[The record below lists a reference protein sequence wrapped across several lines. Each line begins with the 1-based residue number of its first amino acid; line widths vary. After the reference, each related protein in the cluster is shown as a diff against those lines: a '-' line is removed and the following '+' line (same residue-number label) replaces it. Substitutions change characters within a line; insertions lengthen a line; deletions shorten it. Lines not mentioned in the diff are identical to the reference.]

1 MKRHGVTVERTGAP
15 LRIVRA
21 KPHIT
26 AAECFALSL
35 AKLAARDMIDRDLL
49 ETVFDEAE
57 TISLD
62 GEMPTPA
69 TTTVRGLWGK
79 IANRVPE

>member
-35 AKLAARDMIDRDLL
+35 AKLAARNKIDRDLL
-49 ETVFDEAE
+49 ESIFDRAE
-57 TISLD
+57 EISLD
-62 GEMPTPA
+62 GEAPTPA
-69 TTTVRGLWGK
+69 TATVRDLWSK
-79 IANRVPE
+79 IAGGVPE